1 MGVSGITRAAGMP
14 VGTSLQRNAELQAL
28 RARIA
33 NVTNRIIVKYHQQA
47 VSNAAISTVTQ
58 LVSQATGLALT
69 HMGSTGTG
77 AQIFVLE
84 ENLPLEEVQ
93 GIAHEIEANPTVEY
107 AEPDKRLF
115 PLYTPSDP
123 RYSEQWHYY
132 EPTAGVRLPEAWDT
146 TTGEDIIVAVIDTG
160 YTDHADLVDN
170 LQLPGVDLIND
181 TSISNDGDGRDEDAH
196 DPGDWSPM
204 CGWNESSWHGT
215 HTTGTVAATGDN
227 GIGVIGVAFNARVL
241 PVRVLGTCGGWL
253 SDIADG
259 IIWAAGGDL
268 SDVPANQTPAQVLNL
283 SIGGYSN
290 NCARYMQE
298 AIDTARQLNS
308 TVIVAA
314 GNDNKNASG
323 TVPANCQGVITVAA
337 TDRNGNRANFS
348 NYGSVVD
355 IAAPGVEVLSTLN
368 TGSTTPVN
376 DTYVYYDGTSMAT
389 PHVSGVAALLY
400 AIKPEITPSEVE
412 QILKDT
418 VRPFPGTC
426 YGCGDG
432 LLDAAAAVEAL
443 VNTDPQPELIILEN
457 GVAQSNLSGSSDD
470 RLTFAIDIPSNT
482 RNLKIRI
489 SGGSGDA
496 DLYVQFGSEPTLSN
510 YTCRPFLDGNNEA
523 CRTRNPQEGRYYV
536 LIHGYEDF
544 SGVSLLA
551 TYR

>member
-14 VGTSLQRNAELQAL
+14 DGASLQNNAEIQAL

-58 LVSQATGLALT
+58 LVSQATGQALT

-84 ENLPLEEVQ
+84 ENLPLEDVQ
-93 GIAHEIEANPTVEY
+93 GIAHEIEASPTVEY
-107 AEPDKRLF
+107 AEPDKRFF
-115 PLYTPSDP
+115 PFYTPSDP

-146 TTGEDIIVAVIDTG
+146 TTGEDIIVAVIDSG

-170 LQLPGVDLIND
+170 LQLPGMDLIED
-181 TSISNDGDGRDEDAH
+181 TSISNDGNGRDQDAH

-215 HTTGTVAATGDN
+215 HTAGTVAATGDN

-259 IIWAAGGDL
+259 IIWAAGGNL
-268 SDVPANQTPAQVLNL
+268 SGVPANQTPAQVLNL

-290 NCARYMQE
+290 NCSRYMQD

-308 TVIVAA
+308 TLIVAA
-314 GNDNKNASG
+314 GNDNRNASG

-337 TDRNGNRANFS
+337 TDRNGDRANFS

-368 TGSTTPVN
+368 TGSTTPES

-412 QILKDT
+412 QTLKNT
-418 VRPFPGTC
+418 ARSFPGTC

-457 GVAQSNLSGSSDD
+457 GVVQSNLSGSSDD
-470 RLTFAIDIPSNT
+470 RLTFAIDIPSNA

-496 DLYVQFGSEPTLSN
+496 DLYVQFGSEPTLSS
-510 YTCRPFLDGNNEA
+510 YTCRPFLDGNNEV
-523 CRTRNPQEGRYYV
+523 CRTLDPQQGRHYV